1 MTPGASAS
9 DDFAVSANGGEGS
22 VELAT
27 TDTSIIWANLEGAGQ
42 GTLMSDTL
50 ENVSGNVTYEL
61 SGNTVIFTYT
71 DTETLPSEY
80 TVQVKDNSAPGKPSA
95 NGSTTTYNFGDGSI
109 VSELYTGDY
118 SISDGDS
125 VSSTDGLVTLTGNNR
140 IRYNGTSHG
149 IMIGDGDQ
157 VSVKVAGNAEVV
169 FELCSYTAA
178 GSTLNVEVEGGG
190 TVTPESADAQAAAEG
205 DTVSFSYT
213 GEEATLTFTYNGN
226 GSGYLHSMD
235 VANEL
240 EAADITE
247 QEEMPSVSGAGLTET
262 AAGQRLTLS
271 QDGGSIQTGDALS
284 GDVGYYGFDLTPD
297 MNRIEADI
305 TVDECGSSSA
315 NGVFFGAFNS
325 DAVAMLGLRNT
336 TNIRGIHLNGDA
348 EVSATGPNET
358 IEEGQT
364 IHFSAEKTA
373 DGLSITASLE
383 DGTAY
388 TVEYGENDI
397 IFDGGVEDT
406 ELSFGFLLADATVT
420 VTNMKYYN
428 ADGDLLYDQNDC
440 YAPIGTAPV
449 VNSVQADA
457 ADTRDAIT
465 ITWNS
470 SVLADGD
477 GRYVVQVRKDGGE
490 WEDLAETTE
499 MSYTYPANESGT
511 YEFRVGGKL
520 GSEGEVTYCEETAT
534 VADYLPAL
542 PTPVVTLN
550 AGTDAI
556 DISWTESEGATAYE
570 VYRYS
575 SDEGAENPK
584 LVFMTYSAS
593 TTSWQDAEVE
603 QEVPYYYFVVA
614 YQYEER
620 PIVGNVEVNSSNP
633 SEPVWAMAS
642 AGHTGDYVYEG
653 IAAAITLT
661 DCPNETV
668 SQSTITLGGTVDR
681 AGDLRVNVNGTESGQ
696 QDMTSDGTFRF
707 DLNLAAGRNEVE
719 LIFTDSDG
727 NVTRQ
732 SYNFVY
738 LSSYDMVVDAS
749 YTGEDGAE
757 VDGIPT
763 FSTIQAAVDS
773 VSADNAERKTIYI
786 KSGDYEE
793 RLVVDSPY
801 ISLLGEDRDGV
812 RIHCYPADLYPD
824 DPTYEAGGDMSK
836 RCATYV
842 TADADG
848 FSAENLTFANDYVYS
863 TPDGKSNKSA
873 DALRCDADGATF
885 VNVTISGVQD
895 TLYMNEGNQYYDR
908 CRIEGLIDFIY
919 SGDAAR
925 AVFNDCEIVF
935 VYEETHPDGGYVCA
949 PRTAADAQYGLIFN
963 NCVITSEEGCGDGT
977 FHLARPW
984 GPDAFIYWINCY
996 MGSAINADE
1005 PYADMSGN
1013 AYTEARFYECGSYG
1027 PGYAVNAD
1035 RRQISPAAAEALLEN
1050 LGWNPEEALQS
1061 VNDSYVDPSVIDPG
1075 DPDNPGTEDPDN
1087 PGTEDPDNP
1096 GTEDPDNPGTEDP
1109 DKPGTEDPDNPGTEE
1124 PDKPGNEN
1132 TPDNNNGN
1140 GSENGDQPKNDGTD
1154 NPSKDNEN
1162 KADKQNTAEASRSAV
1177 ATGDDTNLF
1186 IWPSLVILSGAA
1198 ASITLVTRR
1207 KRS

>member
-1 MTPGASAS
+1 
-9 DDFAVSANGGEGS
+9 
-22 VELAT
+22 
-27 TDTSIIWANLEGAGQ
+27 
-42 GTLMSDTL
+42 
-50 ENVSGNVTYEL
+50 
-61 SGNTVIFTYT
+61 
-71 DTETLPSEY
+71 
-80 TVQVKDNSAPGKPSA
+80 
-95 NGSTTTYNFGDGSI
+95 
-109 VSELYTGDY
+109 
-118 SISDGDS
+118 
-125 VSSTDGLVTLTGNNR
+125 
-140 IRYNGTSHG
+140 
-149 IMIGDGDQ
+149 
-157 VSVKVAGNAEVV
+157 
-169 FELCSYTAA
+169 
-178 GSTLNVEVEGGG
+178 
-190 TVTPESADAQAAAEG
+190 
-205 DTVSFSYT
+205 
-213 GEEATLTFTYNGN
+213 
-226 GSGYLHSMD
+226 
-235 VANEL
+235 
-240 EAADITE
+240 
-247 QEEMPSVSGAGLTET
+247 
-262 AAGQRLTLS
+262 
-271 QDGGSIQTGDALS
+271 
-284 GDVGYYGFDLTPD
+284 
-297 MNRIEADI
+297 
-305 TVDECGSSSA
+305 
-315 NGVFFGAFNS
+315 
-325 DAVAMLGLRNT
+325 
-336 TNIRGIHLNGDA
+336 
-348 EVSATGPNET
+348 
-358 IEEGQT
+358 
-364 IHFSAEKTA
+364 
-373 DGLSITASLE
+373 
-383 DGTAY
+383 
-388 TVEYGENDI
+388 
-397 IFDGGVEDT
+397 
-406 ELSFGFLLADATVT
+406 
-420 VTNMKYYN
+420 
-428 ADGDLLYDQNDC
+428 
-440 YAPIGTAPV
+440 
-449 VNSVQADA
+449 
-457 ADTRDAIT
+457 
-465 ITWNS
+465 
-470 SVLADGD
+470 
-477 GRYVVQVRKDGGE
+477 
-490 WEDLAETTE
+490 
-499 MSYTYPANESGT
+499 
-511 YEFRVGGKL
+511 
-520 GSEGEVTYCEETAT
+520 
-534 VADYLPAL
+534 
-542 PTPVVTLN
+542 
-550 AGTDAI
+550 
-556 DISWTESEGATAYE
+556 
-570 VYRYS
+570 
-575 SDEGAENPK
+575 
-584 LVFMTYSAS
+584 
-593 TTSWQDAEVE
+593 
-603 QEVPYYYFVVA
+603 
-614 YQYEER
+614 
-620 PIVGNVEVNSSNP
+620 
-633 SEPVWAMAS
+633 
-642 AGHTGDYVYEG
+642 
-653 IAAAITLT
+653 
-661 DCPNETV
+661 
-668 SQSTITLGGTVDR
+668 
-681 AGDLRVNVNGTESGQ
+681 
-696 QDMTSDGTFRF
+696 
-707 DLNLAAGRNEVE
+707 
-719 LIFTDSDG
+719 
-727 NVTRQ
+727 
-732 SYNFVY
+732 
-738 LSSYDMVVDAS
+738 MVVDAS

-935 VYEETHPDGGYVCA
+935 VYEETHPDGGCVCA

-963 NCVITSEEGCGDGT
+963 NCVITSEERCEDGT

-1035 RRQISPAAAEALLEN
+1035 RRQISPAAAEALLAN

-1061 VNDSYVDPSVIDPG
+1061 VNDSYVDPAVIDPG

-1096 GTEDPDNPGTEDP
+1096 GTED
-1109 DKPGTEDPDNPGTEE
+1109 

-1207 KRS
+1207 KRN